1 MQKKITL
8 YHPPFATF
16 YVAAALILGAGLVR
30 AESYELGALH
40 WRNIGPNRGGRS
52 QAAAGSAR
60 RPLEYYFGATGGGL
74 WKTTNGGTSWFPV
87 TDGQIHSSS
96 VGAVAVSESNPDVV
110 YIGMGETELRGNIL
124 EGDGVYKTADGGKT
138 WRQIGLKDSRAIAR
152 ILVHPAS
159 PDIVYVAALGH
170 PYGRNEER
178 GVFRST
184 DGGAT
189 WKRVLYRNDHSGAI
203 DLCMDPNN
211 SRVLF
216 AAIWDVYRTPWLLS
230 SGGPGSGMFKS
241 TDGGDTWT
249 EITRNP
255 GLPKGIIGKIGAS
268 VSGAGSN
275 RVYALIEAED
285 GGLFQS
291 NDAGATWT
299 RVNEDRSIRQ
309 RAFYFTRICADPKNR
324 DVVYV
329 LNVEFYRSRDGGKTL
344 ETLRSPHADHHDL
357 WIAPDDPMRMI
368 SSDDGGGSVSTDGGK
383 TWTLERYPT
392 AQMYHVA
399 TTKDFPYHVCG
410 AQQDSGTACV
420 PSGRALNMRDPV
432 APGGD
437 WLYTAGGGEAGYVA
451 PHPKDPNIFYAGDQA
466 GVITRYDRR
475 TGESRVV
482 NFYPMF
488 FSGMPA
494 TALKERLQ
502 WTFPIVFS
510 PLDANALYSSSQH
523 LWKTAN
529 EGQTWQCISPD
540 LTRGDPKTLGD
551 SGGPITKD
559 QNGPEIYG
567 TIYTIAPSHHD
578 INTIWTGSDDGLVHV
593 TRDGGKTWQN
603 VTPPGLPEFS
613 RVSLIDASPHEAGGA
628 CVAAKRYQLDD
639 RAPYI
644 FKTKDYGKTWSKIV
658 GGIPNDDFVHAVRED
673 VHRAGLLYAGTEH
686 GVYLSFNDG
695 GEWQSLSLNLPD
707 VQVSDLV
714 VEENDLVIATHGRS
728 FYVLDD
734 IAALRQL
741 TPQVVGLSAY
751 LFEPRPAIRSANQAA
766 IDYYL
771 GRGVD
776 QVKIEI
782 LDAKENLIRAFEGAG
797 GSGRSRSAA
806 GDETEGSPALQ
817 ARTPG
822 TKPGMNR
829 FIWDLRYPGATVF
842 PGIVFRGA
850 SPGVGP
856 MAPPGEYLMRL
867 TSNGQTLARSLVIRR
882 DPRITNVTDGDL
894 DAQFKLAIQIRDKTS
909 QAHEA
914 VIRIRAI
921 KDQLEKRATSIK
933 EVGLAGAAE
942 ALKTKLSQIEE
953 EIYQVRNRSPRDTLN
968 YPIKLN
974 NQLAVLETW
983 VETGDSRPTD
993 QDYAVFQELSAHLA
1007 EIVTQL
1013 DQVLTADL
1021 KRLDDALI
1029 ARHLDPIRN
1038 K

>member
-1 MQKKITL
+1 
-8 YHPPFATF
+8 
-16 YVAAALILGAGLVR
+16 
-30 AESYELGALH
+30 
-40 WRNIGPNRGGRS
+40 
-52 QAAAGSAR
+52 
-60 RPLEYYFGATGGGL
+60 
-74 WKTTNGGTSWFPV
+74 
-87 TDGQIHSSS
+87 
-96 VGAVAVSESNPDVV
+96 
-110 YIGMGETELRGNIL
+110 
-124 EGDGVYKTADGGKT
+124 
-138 WRQIGLKDSRAIAR
+138 
-152 ILVHPAS
+152 
-159 PDIVYVAALGH
+159 
-170 PYGRNEER
+170 
-178 GVFRST
+178 
-184 DGGAT
+184 
-189 WKRVLYRNDHSGAI
+189 
-203 DLCMDPNN
+203 
-211 SRVLF
+211 
-216 AAIWDVYRTPWLLS
+216 
-230 SGGPGSGMFKS
+230 
-241 TDGGDTWT
+241 
-249 EITRNP
+249 
-255 GLPKGIIGKIGAS
+255 
-268 VSGAGSN
+268 
-275 RVYALIEAED
+275 
-285 GGLFQS
+285 
-291 NDAGATWT
+291 
-299 RVNEDRSIRQ
+299 
-309 RAFYFTRICADPKNR
+309 
-324 DVVYV
+324 
-329 LNVEFYRSRDGGKTL
+329 
-344 ETLRSPHADHHDL
+344 
-357 WIAPDDPMRMI
+357 
-368 SSDDGGGSVSTDGGK
+368 
-383 TWTLERYPT
+383 
-392 AQMYHVA
+392 
-399 TTKDFPYHVCG
+399 
-410 AQQDSGTACV
+410 
-420 PSGRALNMRDPV
+420 
-432 APGGD
+432 
-437 WLYTAGGGEAGYVA
+437 
-451 PHPKDPNIFYAGDQA
+451 
-466 GVITRYDRR
+466 
-475 TGESRVV
+475 
-482 NFYPMF
+482 
-488 FSGMPA
+488 MPA
-494 TALKERLQ
+494 NALKERLQ

-523 LWKTAN
+523 LWKTTN

-567 TIYTIAPSHHD
+567 TIYTIAPSHFD
-578 INTIWTGSDDGLVHV
+578 INTIWTGSDDGLVQV

-613 RVSLIDASPHEAGGA
+613 RVSLIDASPHQAGGA

-658 GGIPNDDFVHAVRED
+658 GGIPNEDFVHAVRED

-686 GVYLSFNDG
+686 GVYVSFNDG

-741 TPQVVGLSAY
+741 TPQVVGSPAY
-751 LFEPRPAIRSANQAA
+751 LFEPRPAIRSANQAV

-771 GRGVD
+771 GSGVGR
-776 QVKIEI
+776 VKIEI
-782 LDAKENLIRAFEGAG
+782 LDAKENLISVFEGAG

-817 ARTPG
+817 PRTPG

-829 FIWDLRYPGATVF
+829 FIWDLHYPGATVF

-856 MAPPGEYLMRL
+856 MAPPGEYQVRL

-882 DPRITNVTDGDL
+882 DPRLTNVTDADL

-909 QAHEA
+909 EAHEA

-921 KDQLEKRATSIK
+921 KDQLERRAASIK
-933 EVGLAGAAE
+933 EVGLASAAE

-974 NQLAVLETW
+974 NQLAVLEAW

-993 QDYAVFQELSAHLA
+993 QDYAVFEELSAHLF

-1021 KRLDDALI
+1021 RRLNDALI
-1029 ARHLDPIRN
+1029 ENHLDPIRHR
-1038 K
+1038 